1 MLIIIIGQWP
11 VFITGFLASILSD
24 SSLRRK
30 EVKMEKK
37 KGGVGFNILKEMSGT
52 IKILQLT
59 QRKRSDVQWAKF
71 PCPLLN

>member
-30 EVKMEKK
+30 EAKMKK
-37 KGGVGFNILKEMSGT
+37 KKRGGFNILKEMSGT

-59 QRKRSDVQWAKF
+59 QRKRSDVQWAKV

>member
-30 EVKMEKK
+30 EAKMKKK
-37 KGGVGFNILKEMSGT
+37 KGGI
-52 IKILQLT
+52 
-59 QRKRSDVQWAKF
+59 
-71 PCPLLN
+71 